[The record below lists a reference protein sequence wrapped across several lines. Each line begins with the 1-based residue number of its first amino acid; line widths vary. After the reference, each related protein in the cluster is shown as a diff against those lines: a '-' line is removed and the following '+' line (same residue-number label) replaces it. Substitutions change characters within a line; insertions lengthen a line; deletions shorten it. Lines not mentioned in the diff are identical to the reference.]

1 VALRGKENEE
11 MNKRLW
17 LVLVPIGIALN
28 IVGGLLNTT
37 LKLPLFLDT
46 IGTMLVAVTCGP
58 WLGALAGGLSNV
70 IASISSPMDMWFA
83 VVNILVG
90 LIVGYVAIWRG
101 YRDPITPLI
110 AGVLTALAAAIV
122 GPWIAVY
129 IYGGLTGGVLDIAV
143 AGLMKSGQEVF
154 SAVFLSRILPNIADK
169 ILSAY
174 LVFFVVMALPKSF
187 RGIADKSASV
197 APPVGKAA

>member
-1 VALRGKENEE
+1 

-17 LVLVPIGIALN
+17 LVLVPVGIALN
-28 IVGGLLNTT
+28 VVGNLLNTT

-58 WLGALAGGLSNV
+58 WLGALTGGLSN
-70 IASISSPMDMWFA
+70 IISSISSPADWAFA
-83 VVNILVG
+83 IVNILIG
-90 LIVGYVAIWRG
+90 LIVGYVALWRG

-110 AGVLTALAAAIV
+110 AGVLTAVVASIV

-129 IYGGLTGGVLDIAV
+129 VYGGLTGSVLDIAV

-154 SAVFLSRILPNIADK
+154 SAVFISRILPNIADK
-169 ILSAY
+169 LLSAY
-174 LVFFVVMALPKSF
+174 LVFFVLLALPRSF
-187 RGIADKSASV
+187 RGIADKSVAV
-197 APPVGKAA
+197 APPVESVA

>member
-1 VALRGKENEE
+1 

-28 IVGGLLNTT
+28 VVGGMLNTT

-70 IASISSPMDMWFA
+70 IVSIASPADMAFA
-83 VVNILVG
+83 LVNILVG
-90 LIVGYVAIWRG
+90 LVVGYVAIWRG
-101 YRDPITPLI
+101 YRDWISPLV
-110 AGVLTALAAAIV
+110 AGLLTAVVASIV

-129 IYGGLTGGVLDIAV
+129 VYGGLTGGVLDIAV
-143 AGLMKSGQEVF
+143 AGLMKGGADVF
-154 SAVFLSRILPNIADK
+154 SAAFISRVLPNLADK
-169 ILSAY
+169 LLSAY
-174 LVFFVVMALPKSF
+174 LVFFVVLALPKSF
-187 RGIADKSASV
+187 RGIADKEASV
-197 APPVGKAA
+197 APPVA

>member
-1 VALRGKENEE
+1 

-17 LVLVPIGIALN
+17 LVLVPVGIALN
-28 IVGGLLNTT
+28 VVGGMLNTT

-70 IASISSPMDMWFA
+70 IVSISSPMDMWFA
-83 VVNILVG
+83 IVNVLIG
-90 LIVGYVAIWRG
+90 LIVGYVALWRG
-101 YRDPITPLI
+101 YRDWISPLI
-110 AGVLTALAAAIV
+110 AGLLTAIAASIV

-129 IYGGLTGGVLDIAV
+129 IYGGLTGSVLDVAV
-143 AGLMKSGQEVF
+143 AGLLKSGQELF
-154 SAVFLSRILPNIADK
+154 SAVFISRVLPNFADK
-169 ILSAY
+169 LLSAF

-187 RGIADKSASV
+187 RGIADKTAAV
-197 APPVGKAA
+197 APPVEPAA

>member
-1 VALRGKENEE
+1 

-28 IVGGLLNTT
+28 VVGGMLNTT

-70 IASISSPMDMWFA
+70 IVSISSPADMAFA
-83 VVNILVG
+83 LVNILVG
-90 LIVGYVAIWRG
+90 LVVGYVAIWRG
-101 YRDPITPLI
+101 YRDWISPLI
-110 AGVLTALAAAIV
+110 AGLLTAVVASIV

-129 IYGGLTGGVLDIAV
+129 VYGGLTGGVLDIAV
-143 AGLMKSGQEVF
+143 AGLMKGGADVF
-154 SAVFLSRILPNIADK
+154 SAAFISRVLPNLADK
-169 ILSAY
+169 LLSAY
-174 LVFFVVMALPKSF
+174 LVFFVILALPKSF
-187 RGIADKSASV
+187 RGIADKEASV
-197 APPVGKAA
+197 APPVA

>member
-1 VALRGKENEE
+1 

-28 IVGGLLNTT
+28 VVGGMLNTA

-58 WLGALAGGLSNV
+58 WLGALAGGLTNV
-70 IASISSPMDMWFA
+70 IMSLSNPADMAFGL
-83 VVNILVG
+83 VNVAIG

-101 YRDPITPLI
+101 YRDWITPLI
-110 AGVLTALAAAIV
+110 AGVLTAVVASIL

-129 IYGGLTGGVLDIAV
+129 VYGGLTGGVLDIAV

-154 SAVFLSRILPNIADK
+154 SAVFISRLLPNIADK
-169 ILSAY
+169 LLSAY
-174 LVFFVVMALPKSF
+174 LIFFVILALPKSF
-187 RGIADKSASV
+187 RGNADKDASV
-197 APPVGKAA
+197 APPVK

>member
-1 VALRGKENEE
+1 

-28 IVGGLLNTT
+28 VVGGMLNTT

-70 IASISSPMDMWFA
+70 IVRHSSPADMAFA
-83 VVNILVG
+83 LVNILVG
-90 LIVGYVAIWRG
+90 LVVGYVAIWRG
-101 YRDPITPLI
+101 YRDWISPLI
-110 AGVLTALAAAIV
+110 AGLLTAVVASIV

-129 IYGGLTGGVLDIAV
+129 VYGGPVSYTHLRAHETRHD
-143 AGLMKSGQEVF
+143 
-154 SAVFLSRILPNIADK
+154 
-169 ILSAY
+169 
-174 LVFFVVMALPKSF
+174 LVCRLLL
-187 RGIADKSASV
+187 
-197 APPVGKAA
+197 

>member
-1 VALRGKENEE
+1 

-28 IVGGLLNTT
+28 VVGGMLNTT

-70 IASISSPMDMWFA
+70 IVSIASPADMAFA
-83 VVNILVG
+83 LVNILVG
-90 LIVGYVAIWRG
+90 LVVGYVAIWRG
-101 YRDPITPLI
+101 YRDWISPLI
-110 AGVLTALAAAIV
+110 AGLLTAVVASIV

-129 IYGGLTGGVLDIAV
+129 VYGGLTGGVLDIAV
-143 AGLMKSGQEVF
+143 AGLMKGGADVF
-154 SAVFLSRILPNIADK
+154 SAAFISRVLPNLADK
-169 ILSAY
+169 LLSAY
-174 LVFFVVMALPKSF
+174 LVFFVMMALPKSF
-187 RGIADKSASV
+187 RGIADKEASV
-197 APPVGKAA
+197 APPVA

>member
-1 VALRGKENEE
+1 

-17 LVLVPIGIALN
+17 LVLVPVGIALN
-28 IVGGLLNTT
+28 VVGNLLNTT

-58 WLGALAGGLSNV
+58 WLGALTGGLSNV
-70 IASISSPMDMWFA
+70 ISSITSPMDMWFA
-83 VVNILVG
+83 IVNILVG
-90 LIVGYVAIWRG
+90 LVVGYVALWRG
-101 YRDPITPLI
+101 YRDWKMPLL
-110 AGVLTALAAAIV
+110 AGVLTAIVAAVV

-129 IYGGLTGGVLDIAV
+129 VYGGLTGGVLDIAV

-154 SAVFLSRILPNIADK
+154 SAVFISRIVPNIADK

-174 LVFFVVMALPKSF
+174 LVFFVVLALPKSF
-187 RGIADKSASV
+187 RGIADKSAAV
-197 APPVGKAA
+197 APPVETRA

>member
-1 VALRGKENEE
+1 

-28 IVGGLLNTT
+28 VIGGMLNTT

-70 IASISSPMDMWFA
+70 IVSIASPADMAFA
-83 VVNILVG
+83 LVNILVG
-90 LIVGYVAIWRG
+90 LVVGYVAIWRG
-101 YRDPITPLI
+101 YRDWISPLI
-110 AGVLTALAAAIV
+110 AGLLTAVVASIV

-129 IYGGLTGGVLDIAV
+129 VYGGLTGGVLDIAV
-143 AGLMKSGQEVF
+143 AGLMKGGADVF
-154 SAVFLSRILPNIADK
+154 SAAFISRVLPNLADK
-169 ILSAY
+169 LLSAY
-174 LVFFVVMALPKSF
+174 LVFFVMMALPKSF
-187 RGIADKSASV
+187 RGIADKEASV
-197 APPVGKAA
+197 APPVA

>member
-1 VALRGKENEE
+1 

-28 IVGGLLNTT
+28 VVGGMLNTT

-70 IASISSPMDMWFA
+70 IVSIASPADMAFA
-83 VVNILVG
+83 LVNILVG
-90 LIVGYVAIWRG
+90 LVVGYVAIWRG
-101 YRDPITPLI
+101 YRYWISPLI
-110 AGVLTALAAAIV
+110 AGLLTAVVASIV

-129 IYGGLTGGVLDIAV
+129 VYGGLTGGVLDIAV
-143 AGLMKSGQEVF
+143 AGLMKGGADVF
-154 SAVFLSRILPNIADK
+154 SAAFISMVLPNLADK
-169 ILSAY
+169 LLSAY
-174 LVFFVVMALPKSF
+174 LVFFVILALPKSF
-187 RGIADKSASV
+187 RGIADKEASV
-197 APPVGKAA
+197 APPVA

>member
-1 VALRGKENEE
+1 

-28 IVGGLLNTT
+28 VVGGMLNTT

-70 IASISSPMDMWFA
+70 IVSIASPADMAFA
-83 VVNILVG
+83 LVNILVG
-90 LIVGYVAIWRG
+90 LVVGYVAIWRG
-101 YRDPITPLI
+101 YRDWISPLV
-110 AGVLTALAAAIV
+110 AGLLTAVVASIV

-129 IYGGLTGGVLDIAV
+129 VYGGLTGGVLDIAV
-143 AGLMKSGQEVF
+143 AGLMKGGADVF
-154 SAVFLSRILPNIADK
+154 SAAFISRVLPNLADK
-169 ILSAY
+169 LLSAY
-174 LVFFVVMALPKSF
+174 LVFFVILALPKSF
-187 RGIADKSASV
+187 RGIADKEASV
-197 APPVGKAA
+197 APPVA

>member
-1 VALRGKENEE
+1 

-17 LVLVPIGIALN
+17 LVLVPIGVAIN
-28 IVGGLLNTT
+28 VVGGMLNTA

-70 IASISSPMDMWFA
+70 IVSIASPADMAFA
-83 VVNILVG
+83 IVNIIIG

-101 YRDPITPLI
+101 YRDWVTPII
-110 AGVLTALAAAIV
+110 AGVLTAVAASIV

-129 IYGGLTGGVLDIAV
+129 VYGGLTGGILDVAV
-143 AGLMKSGQEVF
+143 AGLMKGGQDVF
-154 SAVFLSRILPNIADK
+154 SAVFFSRVLPNLADK
-169 ILSAY
+169 LLSAY
-174 LVFFVVMALPKSF
+174 IVFFVMMALPRSF
-187 RGIADKSASV
+187 RGIADKEASV
-197 APPVGKAA
+197 APPVA

>member
-1 VALRGKENEE
+1 

-28 IVGGLLNTT
+28 VVGGLLNTA

-58 WLGALAGGLSNV
+58 WLGALTGGLSNI
-70 IASISSPMDMWFA
+70 IASITSPADWAFA
-83 VVNILVG
+83 IVNILIG
-90 LIVGYVAIWRG
+90 LIVGYIALWRG
-101 YRDPITPLI
+101 YRDWVTPLM
-110 AGVLTALAAAIV
+110 AGVATAIVAAIV

-129 IYGGLTGGVLDIAV
+129 VYGGLTGSVLDIAV
-143 AGLMKSGQEVF
+143 AGLMKSGQDVF
-154 SAVFLSRILPNIADK
+154 SAVFISRIVPNIADK

-174 LVFFVVMALPKSF
+174 LVFFVLMALPKSF
-187 RGIADKSASV
+187 RGIADKDAAV
-197 APPVGKAA
+197 APPIDAA

>member
-1 VALRGKENEE
+1 

-28 IVGGLLNTT
+28 VVGGMLNTT

-70 IASISSPMDMWFA
+70 IVSIASPADMAFA
-83 VVNILVG
+83 LVNILVG
-90 LIVGYVAIWRG
+90 LVVGYVAIWRG
-101 YRDPITPLI
+101 YRDWISPLI
-110 AGVLTALAAAIV
+110 AGLLTAVVASIV

-129 IYGGLTGGVLDIAV
+129 VYGGLTGGVLDIAV
-143 AGLMKSGQEVF
+143 AGLMKGGADVF
-154 SAVFLSRILPNIADK
+154 SAAFISRVLPNLADK
-169 ILSAY
+169 LLSAY
-174 LVFFVVMALPKSF
+174 LVFFVVLALPKSF
-187 RGIADKSASV
+187 RGIADKEASV
-197 APPVGKAA
+197 APPVA